1 MIGGGVQRDIT
12 SSAGQLLRALKLA
25 LLMLLT
31 WAVTPVSQAAGGS
44 SQNAYTGARQ
54 LVAVDGG
61 RRLNLVCMG
70 RGEPTVIF
78 DSGLSDWSFTWALVQ
93 PDVARMTRA
102 CAYDRAG
109 LGASDP
115 SGRPADSRHMVD
127 DLHRLLQRAGIDGPL
142 VLVGHSMGAL
152 NVRLYAAL
160 YPAQMAGM
168 VLVDPAHEDAF
179 TRIDAHRD
187 QQETRRYAAQRAAA
201 SACVADF
208 VRRHASK
215 DWRARC
221 IEPDDPRYERSLN
234 AARRRVA
241 GQLIY
246 QRAQLDEITR
256 YADGSSFA
264 QLRKARRS
272 LGTLPLIVLTAQ
284 QTVLQGGDDWL
295 DLHRELAAMSA
306 SGRQRTIANAGHY
319 IQLDRPDVVIEAIAE
334 VIRTAH
340 RSLSSHPS
348 APVAAVATTGRILSG
363 QRFVR

>member
-1 MIGGGVQRDIT
+1 M
-12 SSAGQLLRALKLA
+12 
-25 LLMLLT
+25 
-31 WAVTPVSQAAGGS
+31 
-44 SQNAYTGARQ
+44 
-54 LVAVDGG
+54 DGT

-70 RGEPTVIF
+70 HGEPTVIF

-93 PDVARMTRA
+93 PDVARTTRA

-115 SGRPADSRHMVD
+115 TGRPADSRHMVD
-127 DLHRLLQRAGIDGPL
+127 DLHLLLQRAGVDGAL

-160 YPAQMAGM
+160 YPAQVAGM

-179 TRIDAHRD
+179 SRIDAHRD

-208 VRRHASK
+208 VRRHASN

-221 IEPDDPRYERSLN
+221 IEPGDPRYDRSLN

-264 QLRKARRS
+264 QLREARRS

-306 SGRQRTIANAGHY
+306 LGRQRTIANAGHY
-319 IQLDRPDVVIEAIAE
+319 IQLDRPDVVIDAIAE
-334 VIRTAH
+334 VIRTAPRYH
-340 RSLSSHPS
+340 RAQP
-348 APVAAVATTGRILSG
+348 AVAPALATRPDAIPDNTPPCDTARIG
-363 QRFVR
+363 PPAIRH